1 MPAHHRVM
9 NMIYD
14 HPFVLIFIT
23 GLPIVGTILSSQM
36 KHTHLTLSQKIMHS
50 RVYAQGGILAVAV
63 TTMAF
68 RDYMDKNGRFPEP
81 ND

>member
-1 MPAHHRVM
+1 
-9 NMIYD
+9 MIYD

-23 GLPIVGTILSSQM
+23 GLPIVATILSSQM

-50 RVYAQGGILAVAV
+50 RVYAQGGILTVALS
-63 TTMAF
+63 TMAF

-81 ND
+81 TD